1 MTEQTPITERE
12 LITRGLEL
20 PEDFT
25 LNVEDLDANRDEIR
39 GLAGIYRF
47 YSMSEGDLF
56 IGATDDLWK
65 TLQMTIK
72 MYGNG
77 NKKLQQAISGK
88 DDVYLYIYPESNAAM
103 ATIYEGYLHKLYDP
117 LLNNKNVIK
126 EIKKPKKKEAQEEEL
141 TGEAYELAV
150 LSYEMLDAYREGATP
165 EELAYENN
173 LTVAR
178 TKYLIFKR
186 MTDPEE
192 MENFS

>member
-1 MTEQTPITERE
+1 MTEQTPITEQE
-12 LITRGLEL
+12 LKSRGLKL

-25 LNVEDLDANRDEIR
+25 LNIEDLDANRDEIR
-39 GLAGIYRF
+39 GLAGIYRY
-47 YSMSEGDLF
+47 YSISEGDLF

-65 TLQMTIK
+65 ALQMTIK

-77 NKKLQQAISGK
+77 NKKLQQAINGK
-88 DDVYLYIYPESNAAM
+88 DDVYLYIYPESNAAI
-103 ATIYEGYLHKLYDP
+103 ATIYEGYLHKLYNP
-117 LLNNKNVIK
+117 SLNNKNIVR
-126 EIKKPKKKEAQEEEL
+126 EIAKPKKTEDQEEEL
-141 TGEAYELAV
+141 IGEAYELGV

-165 EELAYENN
+165 EELAYEND

-192 MENFS
+192 MENFT